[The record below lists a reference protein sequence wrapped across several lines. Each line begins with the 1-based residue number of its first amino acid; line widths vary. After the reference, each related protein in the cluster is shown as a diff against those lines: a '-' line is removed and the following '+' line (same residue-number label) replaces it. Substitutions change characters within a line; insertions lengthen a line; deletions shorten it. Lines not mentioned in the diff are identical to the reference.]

1 MNEKTIIVTD
11 ENGKNT
17 EYEII
22 LTFESP
28 ITGKKYVIYQLPD
41 EEEEV
46 MAAIYEEENDG
57 EGNLIEIETEEEFQM
72 IQDILD
78 SFMEEEEEEEEEE

>member
-1 MNEKTIIVTD
+1 MNEKSIIVTD
-11 ENGKNT
+11 DEGNNT

-28 ITGKKYVIYQLPD
+28 VTGKKYVIYKLP
-41 EEEEV
+41 EEDEEV

-57 EGNLIEIETEEEFQM
+57 EGSLIEIESEEEFQM
-72 IQDILD
+72 IQEVLD
-78 SFMEEEEEEEEEE
+78 SFTEEEE

>member
-11 ENGKNT
+11 DQGNNT

-28 ITGKKYVIYQLPD
+28 ETGKKYVIYKLP
-41 EEEEV
+41 EEDEEV
-46 MAAIYEEENDG
+46 MAAIYVEENEG
-57 EGNLIEIETEEEFQM
+57 EGSLIEVETEEEFQM
-72 IQDILD
+72 IQDVLD
-78 SFMEEEEEEEEEE
+78 SFTEEEEE

>member
-11 ENGKNT
+11 DQGNNT

-28 ITGKKYVIYQLPD
+28 ETGKKYVIYKLP
-41 EEEEV
+41 EEDEEV
-46 MAAIYEEENDG
+46 MAAVYVEENEG
-57 EGNLIEIETEEEFQM
+57 EGSLIEIESEEEFQM
-72 IQDILD
+72 IQDVLD
-78 SFMEEEEEEEEEE
+78 SFTEEEE